1 MVAVKINRKLSPAEE
16 SMEILNEQANSA
28 QVIAISRIAGSLTPE
43 ILRQSLDLVQQRHPR
58 LNCRIVGSIENLYF
72 ETEGTEKIPLRVIKA
87 STADQWQVVAI
98 EELNQ
103 KINSQKCLARAAL
116 VSLPEN
122 PNLNYLI
129 TTINHAITD
138 GISSIYLHQNILEYC
153 QKIVA
158 RENVETVAV
167 LPALPGSEDLLPSM
181 RGLKDKI
188 NTLIF
193 ILRLQYFKIFRYP
206 KTLKVEKFVPLA
218 MRHCGLIHRQL
229 NETLTEKVSAAC
241 AQKKVRV
248 QGALSAAM
256 LLAAFRRIKTSESKK
271 IDLNCLSAVDLRRRL
286 TPAISPEHISFMV
299 SMIDSNH
306 AIDDNTS
313 FWELAQENK
322 EQVNLYL
329 ERNYIFM
336 IMKLLG
342 KLLQSFLENINQ
354 PSMTVSVSN
363 VGKVNLTSNY
373 GAFQLEEISF
383 AFGAIFATGTPTAAV
398 TTFQGKMLINFMFSE
413 PSISQEFM
421 AGFVD
426 DVLALITEA
435 CG

>member
-1 MVAVKINRKLSPAEE
+1 
-16 SMEILNEQANSA
+16 MEILNEYANSA
-28 QVIAISRIAGSLTPE
+28 QVIAISRITGALTPE

-58 LNCRIVGSIENLYF
+58 LNCRIVGSVDNLCF

-103 KINSQKCLARAAL
+103 KIDSQKCLARAAL

-122 PNLNYLI
+122 PNINYLI
-129 TTINHAITD
+129 TTIHHAITD

-158 RENVETVAV
+158 RENVEPVVA
-167 LPALPGSEDLLPSM
+167 LPALPGSEDLIPSM

-193 ILRLQYFKIFRYP
+193 ILRLQYFRIFRYP
-206 KTLKVEKFVPLA
+206 KTLKVEKFVPLK

-229 NETLTEKVSAAC
+229 NQALTEKLIAAC

-271 IDLNCLSAVDLRRRL
+271 INLNCLFTVDLRRRL
-286 TPAISPEHISFMV
+286 KPAISPENISFMA

-322 EQVNLYL
+322 EQVNLCL
-329 ERNYIFM
+329 KRNYAFM
-336 IMKLLG
+336 IMKLLD
-342 KLLQSFLENINQ
+342 KLVQSFLENINQ
-354 PSMTVSVSN
+354 PSMTVSMSN

-383 AFGAIFATGTPTAAV
+383 AFGAILATGTPIAAV
-398 TTFQGKMLINFMFSE
+398 TTFQGKMVINFMFSE

-421 AGFVD
+421 VGFVD
-426 DVLALITEA
+426 DVLALITAA